1 VLTCGKA
8 ESAAGTPITDFGLKR
23 PTSERVDFFIP
34 LPIFLIIIEAED
46 AVDEIERLSVDPE
59 KKLPWPE

>member
-1 VLTCGKA
+1 VLACGNA

-34 LPIFLIIIEAED
+34 LPIFRIIIDAED
-46 AVDEIERLSVDPE
+46 AVEEIDRLSVEPE